1 MSELLTEIIDLIYQE
16 LFPNGTLN
24 FDWTH
29 VTLLSI
35 LFFGYQGWKNG
46 WQRGLITLVSLFL
59 AWGIALRTSD
69 FLITTIDELMGL
81 NFSAQMDGFFTIVL
95 YVASVVMV
103 VVTANKVISAKV
115 EKPEKV
121 SGAVTGLLSGYIFM
135 VLLLNIGHHWL
146 AEHIDTWD
154 AAYFTLP
161 WHLSREISTNFTN
174 NPSETYSQLLGWQN
188 MALLF
193 LLLVFLRTFVSEVL
207 GNVDKKL
214 RAKKKG

>member
-135 VLLLNIGHHWL
+135 VLLLNIGHNWL

-207 GNVDKKL
+207 GNADKKL

>member
-135 VLLLNIGHHWL
+135 VLLLNIGHNWL

-188 MALLF
+188 IALLF

-207 GNVDKKL
+207 GNADKKL

>member
-135 VLLLNIGHHWL
+135 VLLLNIGHNWL

-207 GNVDKKL
+207 ERTDKKL